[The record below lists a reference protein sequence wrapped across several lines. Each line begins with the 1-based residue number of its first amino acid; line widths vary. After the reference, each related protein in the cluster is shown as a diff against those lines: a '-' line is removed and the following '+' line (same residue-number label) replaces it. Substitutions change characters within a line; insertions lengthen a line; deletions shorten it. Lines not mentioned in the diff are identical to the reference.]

1 MHIVLAISC
10 MVLSAISEIMGK
22 EIANRKIDSET
33 MFINTY
39 MFLGIFKII
48 LIIVTMGQAFV
59 FRPLML
65 LLLVPNMIISAVI
78 NYLYLKSLRLLP
90 ISVVVPVYLIYYPIS
105 MIFGVGFLKEQIT
118 PMQLIAI
125 IIIFLMILI
134 MSVNTSK
141 SRLNKGLNTE
151 HAEVANKKFTLQ
163 LGDISKGL
171 IYILTAGLLN
181 AVLIILDKNAY
192 NSGLR
197 VDEMILFGGMA
208 NVVIALIFYKLTKTK
223 YRLRSGTYKY
233 TLTSLMLVA
242 IGIKFLSSIS
252 YVTAMKLGNATTII
266 PITAS
271 NILLVAILSSYYLKE
286 KIKKSSYA
294 CILIFLLCIIVLVI

>member
-1 MHIVLAISC
+1 MHIVLAILC
-10 MVLSAISEIMGK
+10 MVLSAIHEIMGK
-22 EIANRKIDSET
+22 EVANRKIDSET

-39 MFLGIFKII
+39 MFLGVFKII
-48 LIIVTMGQAFV
+48 LIAVTIGQAFV
-59 FRPLML
+59 FRPMML
-65 LLLVPNMIISAVI
+65 LLLIPNIIVSAFV

-90 ISVVVPVYLIYYPIS
+90 ISVIVPVYLIYYPIS

-141 SRLNKGLNTE
+141 SRLNKGLNSE
-151 HAEVANKKFTLQ
+151 HSEVTNKKFTLQ

-171 IYILTAGLLN
+171 VYIITAGLLN

-192 NSGLR
+192 NTGLR
-197 VDEMILFGGMA
+197 VDEMILFGGIA
-208 NVVIALIFYKLTKTK
+208 NIVISFIFYKLTKTK
-223 YRLRSGTYKY
+223 YRFRSDTYKY
-233 TLTSLMLVA
+233 TLTSLMLVT

-252 YVTAMKLGNATTII
+252 YVSAMKLGNATTII

-271 NILLVAILSSYYLKE
+271 SILLVAILSSYYLKE
-286 KIKKSSYA
+286 KIKKSDYA
-294 CILIFLLCIIVLVI
+294 CIFIFLLCIIVLVI

>member
-1 MHIVLAISC
+1 MYIVLAILC
-10 MVLSAISEIMGK
+10 MVLSAIHEIIGK

-39 MFLGIFKII
+39 MFLGVFKII
-48 LIIVTMGQAFV
+48 LITVTIGQAFD

-65 LLLVPNMIISAVI
+65 LLLVPNIIISAAV

-118 PMQLIAI
+118 TMQLIAI

-141 SRLNKGLNTE
+141 SRLNKGLNSE
-151 HAEVANKKFTLQ
+151 HAEVSHKKFTLQ

-171 IYILTAGLLN
+171 VYILTAGLLN

-208 NVVIALIFYKLTKTK
+208 NIIIAFIFYKITKTK
-223 YRLRSGTYKY
+223 YRLRLDTYKY
-233 TLTSLMLVA
+233 TLTSLMLVT
-242 IGIKFLSSIS
+242 IGIKFLSNIS

-286 KIKKSSYA
+286 KIKKSDYA
-294 CILIFLLCIIVLVI
+294 CIFIFLICIIILVI